1 MIDLLYA
8 DDVMVVVSKPDN
20 LLSVPGIGEAKKD
33 CLVSRLQAEFPTIRI
48 VHRLDYSTSG
58 LLVLALNAG
67 SHRALS
73 IQFQERIPK
82 KRYQALV
89 TGRLEKEKGSIDLP
103 LAQDWENRPC
113 SKVDHEKGKPSLT
126 HWTCLSRDDTS
137 SRVLLY
143 PHTGRSHQLRV
154 HMLAIGHPILGDNFY
169 MSEEE
174 YRKHDRLMLHA
185 DRLGLKHP
193 VSGEWLEFESPCPF

>member
-20 LLSVPGIGEAKKD
+20 LLSVPGIGEAKRD
-33 CLVSRLQAEFPTIRI
+33 CLVTRLQLEFPTIRI
-48 VHRLDYSTSG
+48 VHRLDYATSG

-73 IQFQERIPK
+73 IQFQERVPK

-89 TGRLEKEKGSIDLP
+89 TGNLAETQGKIDLP
-103 LAQDWENRPC
+103 LSPDWENRPL
-113 SKVDHEKGKPSLT
+113 SKVDLENGKPSLT
-126 HWTCLSRDDTS
+126 HWQCIERQSEH

-154 HMLAIGHPILGDNFY
+154 HLLAIGHPILGDVFY
-169 MSEEE
+169 TDEAEHQQHPRM
-174 YRKHDRLMLHA
+174 MLHA
-185 DRLGLKHP
+185 DQLELRHP
-193 VSGEWLEFESPCPF
+193 LSGEWMVFESPCPF

>member
-20 LLSVPGIGEAKKD
+20 LLSVPGIGDAKKD

-73 IQFQERIPK
+73 IQFQERVPK

-89 TGRLEKEKGSIDLP
+89 TGKLEKDEGMIDFP
-103 LAQDWENRPC
+103 LSQDWENRPC
-113 SKVDHEKGKPSLT
+113 SKVDLENGKPSLT
-126 HWTCLSRDDTS
+126 HWTCLERNDQQ

-169 MSEEE
+169 TEEGE
-174 YRKHDRLMLHA
+174 HQKYPRLMLHA
-185 DRLGLKHP
+185 DQLALKHP
-193 VSGEWLEFESPCPF
+193 VNGQWLEFESPCPF

>member
-1 MIDLLYA
+1 MIDLLYS
-8 DDVMVVVSKPDN
+8 DDVMIIVSKPDN

-33 CLVSRLQAEFPTIRI
+33 CLVSRLQMEFPTVRI

-89 TGRLEKEKGSIDLP
+89 TGKVEANEGQIDFP
-103 LAQDWENRPC
+103 LSQDWDNRPC
-113 SKVDHEKGKPSLT
+113 SKVDLEHGKPSLT
-126 HWTCLSRDDTS
+126 HWQCIERNPHQSRM
-137 SRVLLY
+137 LLY

-154 HMLAIGHPILGDNFY
+154 HMLAVGHPILGDNFY
-169 MSEEE
+169 TEEKD
-174 YRKHDRLMLHA
+174 YQQHSRLMLHA
-185 DRLGLKHP
+185 DQLGLKHP
-193 VSGEWLEFESPCPF
+193 VSGEWLAFESPCPF